1 MSQEVATMSDMVG
14 ETIGAGISQANPTI
28 RQTIDLLGGTLVSRR
43 ALLSDLEVHEVLL
56 KGMSGKVLTYVVR
69 HAKILDRGDL
79 LKVAGV
85 SFRTVQRLEAT
96 SNKLL
101 SSEQSGRVWKFAE
114 ILAKAIDVFGTREEA
129 ERWLATPA
137 IALDQRRPVDLLAS
151 PVGIEMVEQLLGR
164 LKFGVY
170 T

>member
-1 MSQEVATMSDMVG
+1 MSGTAG
-14 ETIGAGISQANPTI
+14 ETTETTAFGIPQTDPTI
-28 RQTIDLLGGTLVSRR
+28 RQTIDLLGGALVSKK
-43 ALLSDLEVHEVLL
+43 ALRSDLEVHEVLL
-56 KGMSGKVLTYVVR
+56 KGMSGKVLTFVVR
-69 HAKILDRGDL
+69 HAKILERSDF
-79 LKVAGV
+79 LKVAGI
-85 SFRTVQRLEAT
+85 SFRTVQRFSAT

-101 SSEQSGRVWKFAE
+101 SREQSGRVWKFAE
-114 ILAKAIDVFGTREEA
+114 ILARAIEVFGTREEA

-137 IALDQRRPVDLLAS
+137 IALDQHRPVDLLAS